1 MTNLREGE
9 PKSGEINLE
18 ETPAFRQVLVDV
30 GEVFSYWY
38 GMEPGKLPCLSTNSI
53 RFLPDE
59 EFKQQEEESYRRR
72 DSENLFAMALIRL
85 GIAGESLRPFQG
97 QPLLIDAFDPTHS
110 IYGRSSRFLGLTSQ
124 DQVERANTMIDLG
137 RRLIEVN
144 LFLLPDFNEIPLDPW
159 RAGFKG
165 EVSRFL
171 TDISGRIPPG
181 KIDQL
186 EEAQKMF
193 ESILAETNLDETN
206 DPFLGLIARGGEMV
220 LLTKERTGDEPLMRF
235 SSGFNRRIVIS
246 LASRLKKRFLSHVAK
261 RNYSLNL
268 ERAYSIV
275 DREWQDEQVSEAEK
289 FLESLRLK
297 DYRRLKDYQTVFAAY
312 RQSQIPQIYLEW
324 RRVLQGIAESGGK
337 PFKLED
343 YPLD

>member
-9 PKSGEINLE
+9 PKSGEINLK
-18 ETPAFRQVLVDV
+18 ETPAFQQMKIDV
-30 GEVFSYWY
+30 SEVFKYWY
-38 GMEPGKLPCLSTNSI
+38 GVEPGKLPCLSTNSI

-97 QPLLIDAFDPTHS
+97 QPLWFDAFDPTHS

-144 LFLLPDFNEIPLDPW
+144 LFLLPNFNEIPLDPW
-159 RAGFKG
+159 KKVFN
-165 EVSRFL
+165 EEISRSL
-171 TDISGRIPPG
+171 IDISDRIPPE
-181 KIDQL
+181 KIGQ
-186 EEAQKMF
+186 
-193 ESILAETNLDETN
+193 LDEVEKMLSSVLDEAN
-206 DPFLGLIARGGEMV
+206 DPFLKLIARGGEMV
-220 LLTKERTGDEPLMRF
+220 LLTKERTGDKPLMRF